1 MGLLDTL
8 KKTGSLVSTTMAES
22 DFFKNRDEIKTEIPA
37 LNVALSGDL
46 NGGLSS
52 GTLMVSGASKSFKTA
67 VSLYMVAAYM
77 KKYKD
82 AICIFYDSE
91 FGSTPEYFLTYGID
105 LDRVLHLPIEH
116 VEQLKFDMV
125 KKLEAIKNGD
135 KVIFLIDSIGNVA
148 SKKELDDAIDE
159 KSVADLSR
167 AKALKSFWRLVT
179 GKITNRNIPL
189 IAINHVYKEIGLYPK
204 DIVGGGTGG
213 VYAANTIWIISKS
226 QEKDG
231 TDLVG
236 FNFTINIEKSRTVIE
251 RSKIPLTVKF
261 DSGIEKYSG
270 MLDLALES
278 GIVQKPS
285 NGWYSIVDQ
294 ETGEL
299 GPKKRASDTGTDEF
313 LGQVLTMPK
322 FQEFIKNKYRLTYS
336 QNKRGLLP
344 PIEEDTQS
352 DLNEE

>member
-1 MGLLDTL
+1 MSLLDTL
-8 KKTGSLVSTTMAES
+8 KKTGSVISTTMAES
-22 DFFKNRDEIKTEIPA
+22 DFFTNRDEIITDIPA
-37 LNVALSGDL
+37 LNVALSGDID
-46 NGGLSS
+46 GGLSS
-52 GTLMVSGASKSFKTA
+52 GTIMVSGASKSFKTA
-67 VSLYMVAAYM
+67 ASLYMVAAYM

-91 FGSTPEYFLTYGID
+91 FGSTPEYFATYGID
-105 LDRVLHLPIEH
+105 LNRVLHLPIEH

-125 KKLEAIKNGD
+125 KKLDAIKNGN
-135 KVIFLIDSIGNVA
+135 KVIFLIDSIGNIA

-179 GKITNRNIPL
+179 SKISQRNIPL
-189 IAINHVYKEIGLYPK
+189 IAINHVYKEMGLYPK

-213 VYAANTIWIISKS
+213 IYAANAIWIITKS

-236 FNFTINIEKSRTVIE
+236 FNFNINIEKSRTVVE
-251 RSKIPLTVKF
+251 KSRIPLTVRF
-261 DSGIEKYSG
+261 DSGIDKYSG
-270 MLDLALES
+270 MLELALES

-285 NGWYSIVDQ
+285 NGWFCIVDQ

-299 GPKKRASDTGTDEF
+299 GPKKRAADTGTDEF
-313 LGQVLTMPK
+313 LGTVIKMSK
-322 FQEFIKNKYRLTYS
+322 FKEFIKNKYRLTYS
-336 QNKRGLLP
+336 QNNKNLLP
-344 PIEEDTQS
+344 PIDEEDP
-352 DLNEE
+352 LEE

>member
-1 MGLLDTL
+1 MSLLDTL
-8 KKTGSLVSTTMAES
+8 KKTGSVISTTMAES
-22 DFFKNRDEIKTEIPA
+22 DFFTNRDEIVTDIPA
-37 LNVALSGDL
+37 LNVALSGDID
-46 NGGLSS
+46 GGLSS
-52 GTLMVSGASKSFKTA
+52 GTIMVSGASKSFKTA
-67 VSLYMVAAYM
+67 ASLYMVAAYM

-91 FGSTPEYFLTYGID
+91 FGSTPEYFATYGID
-105 LDRVLHLPIEH
+105 LNRVLHLPIEH

-125 KKLEAIKNGD
+125 KKLDAIKNGN
-135 KVIFLIDSIGNVA
+135 KVIFLIDSIGNIA

-179 GKITNRNIPL
+179 SKISQRNIPL
-189 IAINHVYKEIGLYPK
+189 IAINHVYKEMGLYPK

-213 VYAANTIWIISKS
+213 IYAANAIWIITKS

-236 FNFTINIEKSRTVIE
+236 FNFNINIEKSRTVVE
-251 RSKIPLTVKF
+251 KSRIPLTVRF
-261 DSGIEKYSG
+261 DSGIDKYSG
-270 MLDLALES
+270 MLELALES

-285 NGWYSIVDQ
+285 NGWFCIVDQ

-299 GPKKRASDTGTDEF
+299 GPKKRAADTGTDEF
-313 LGQVLTMPK
+313 LGTVIKMSK
-322 FQEFIKNKYRLTYS
+322 FKEFIKNKYRLTYS
-336 QNKRGLLP
+336 QNNKNLLP
-344 PIEEDTQS
+344 PIDDEED
-352 DLNEE
+352 LLEE